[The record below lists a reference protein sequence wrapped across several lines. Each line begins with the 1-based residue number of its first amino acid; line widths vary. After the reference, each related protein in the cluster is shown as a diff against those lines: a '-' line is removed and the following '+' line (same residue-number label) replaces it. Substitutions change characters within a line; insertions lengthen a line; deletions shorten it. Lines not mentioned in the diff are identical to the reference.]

1 MSTFNENLRKYA
13 ELILRNG
20 INLQEGQDIF
30 ISIGTD
36 QAYFAEMLADVC
48 YKELNS
54 GTVHIQWNNPR
65 ITRSKY
71 EFASDDVMGYIP
83 NYTVELQKEMAE
95 KGAALLSVVSANP
108 DLFKGIDP
116 KRVADSSKL
125 AAKTFESFRKYRQ
138 DGTVPWCIAGVSSKI
153 WGQKVFPELSADEAE
168 QKLWE
173 YIFKAT
179 RADLDDPVKAWDQHV
194 LNLKTKSDWLTEM
207 NFKQVHYKAEGT
219 DLYVE
224 LAKKHKWISAA
235 FDAKG
240 GYTNIVNVPTEE
252 VFTVPAKYG
261 VNGTLK
267 STMPLN
273 LNGSLIDGFSF
284 TFKDGKVVDFD
295 AEVGKEALGFLLD
308 TDEGAKYL
316 GEIAL
321 VPYDSPIQNL
331 NTLFYNTLF
340 DENASCHFAL
350 GNAITTAV
358 EGAVEMSKEELEANN
373 INTSL
378 THVDF
383 MVGASD
389 LMITGIKEDG
399 TEILVFVNGNWAE

>member
-13 ELILRNG
+13 ELVLRNG
-20 INLQEGQDIF
+20 INLQEGQDIV
-30 ISIGTD
+30 ISIGTE
-36 QAYFAEMLADVC
+36 QAYFAEMLVDVC

-54 GTVHIQWNNPR
+54 GMVHVQWSNES

-71 EFASDDVMGYIP
+71 EHASDEVMGYIP
-83 NYTVELQKEMAE
+83 NYTVEKQREMAE
-95 KGAALLSVVSANP
+95 KGAAMLSVVAANP
-108 DLFKGIDP
+108 DLLKGIEP
-116 KRVADSSKL
+116 KRVADFSKL
-125 AAKTFESFRKYRQ
+125 AAKTFEPFRKYRQ
-138 DGTVPWCIAGVSSKI
+138 DGTVPWCIVAVSSKI
-153 WGQKVFPELSADEAE
+153 WGKKVFPELSEVEAE
-168 QKLWE
+168 AKLWD

-179 RADLDDPVKAWDQHV
+179 RADLEDPVKAWDEHV
-194 LNLKTKSDWLTEM
+194 ANLKEKSEWLTSM
-207 NFKQVHYKAEGT
+207 NFKQVHYVADGT
-219 DLYVE
+219 DLYVD
-224 LAKKHKWISAA
+224 LVKGHKWISAA
-235 FDAKG
+235 FQAKK

-252 VFTVPAKYG
+252 VFSVPDKYG

-273 LNGSLIDGFSF
+273 LRGTLIDEFSF
-284 TFKDGKVVDFD
+284 VFENGKVVDYD
-295 AEVGKEALGFLLD
+295 AKVGKEALGLLLD

-331 NTLFYNTLF
+331 DTLFYNTLF

-358 EGAVEMSKEELEANN
+358 EGATEMSKEEQEANN

-383 MVGASD
+383 MVGAKD
-389 LMITGIKEDG
+389 LTITGIKEDG
-399 TEILVFVNGNWAE
+399 TEVPVFIEGNWA